1 MPARILSVKIMAKSK
16 EAERQLEDIISSV
29 DGFSVLKEEQTGNS
43 DILILEV
50 IDPPEKDFQFANVAQ
65 KTGRARSVFL
75 TSAITQPEILLEAFK
90 LGIKGFFPQPLER
103 KYVQDALINYRG
115 SWLESDEGKS
125 ASSEVELGQII
136 NFFGS
141 KGGVG
146 TTTLAVNLAV
156 SLAARK
162 EKPRVALLDMNSS
175 FGEVSMF
182 LNIES
187 AFDWVEVAKNIDRLD
202 ATYLMSTLTRHESGV
217 HVLPS
222 PIRLIEGYRTNP
234 HVLETMLQLLQ
245 SMFDYVILDSGQ
257 SLDDNTKSIL
267 KMSDLTM
274 LVFIASLP
282 CLINLKRILET
293 FQGLGYPAKD
303 SVEIVVNRSLKSA
316 EISQKEI
323 ESSLKKK
330 VYFTF
335 PNDYR
340 NTMSSINQ
348 GKPLADIDGKS
359 EICQRFNEF
368 ASLVIEREKRGSKSQ
383 ELPNVIKKGKL
394 SLFVNNLFKS

>member
-1 MPARILSVKIMAKSK
+1 MLSRTLSVKIMAKSK
-16 EAERQLEDIISSV
+16 DTERQLENILSTV
-29 DGFSVLKEEQTGNS
+29 EGFLVLREDVPGSS

-50 IDPPEKDFQFANVAQ
+50 VDPPEKDFQFANVAQ
-65 KTGRARSVFL
+65 KTGRAKSVFL

-90 LGIKGFFPQPLER
+90 LGIKGFFPQPLDR

-115 SWLESDEGKS
+115 SWLESDEGKQ
-125 ASSEVELGQII
+125 AEAEVELGQIL

-162 EKPRVALLDMNSS
+162 DKPRVALLDMNSS

-182 LNIES
+182 LGIES
-187 AFDWVEVAKNIDRLD
+187 AFDWVEVAKNIERLD
-202 ATYLMSTLTRHESGV
+202 ATYLMSTLTQHESGV

-222 PIRLIEGYRTNP
+222 PIRLIEGYRTNS
-234 HVLETMLQLLQ
+234 HVIEAMLRLLQ

-257 SLDDNTKSIL
+257 SLDDNTKAIL
-267 KMSDLTM
+267 RMSDLTV

-282 CLINLKRILET
+282 CLINLKRILDT
-293 FQGLGYPAKD
+293 FHGLGYPADD
-303 SVEIVVNRSLKSA
+303 SVEIVANRSLKSA

-348 GKPLADIDGKS
+348 GKPLTAIDGKS
-359 EICQRFNEF
+359 EICQKFNEF
-368 ASLVIEREKRGSKSQ
+368 ASLVAEREKRESKGK
-383 ELPNVIKKGKL
+383 ELPQAIKRGKL

>member
-1 MPARILSVKIMAKSK
+1 MPSRTLSVKIMAKAT
-16 EAERQLEDIISSV
+16 ETERKLREILSSI
-29 DGFSVLKEEQTGNS
+29 DGFSVTSDDYSGSS

-50 IDPPEKDFQFANVAQ
+50 VDPPEKDFQFAKVAQ
-65 KTGRARSVFL
+65 KTGRSRAIFL
-75 TSAITQPEILLEAFK
+75 TSKITQPEVLLEAFK
-90 LGIKGFFPQPLER
+90 LGIKGFFPQPLD
-103 KYVQDALINYRG
+103 KKFVQESLINYRG
-115 SWLESDEGKS
+115 SFKEQIEENP
-125 ASSEVELGQII
+125 AQHEVELGQIV

-162 EKPRVALLDMNSS
+162 EKPSVALLDMNSS

-182 LNIES
+182 LGIES
-187 AFDWVEVAKNIDRLD
+187 AFDWVDVAKNIDRLD
-202 ATYLMSTLTRHESGV
+202 ATYMMSTLTRHESGV

-222 PIRLIEGYRTNP
+222 PVRLIEGYRTNP
-234 HVLETMLQLLQ
+234 HVIEGMLRLMQT
-245 SMFDYVILDSGQ
+245 MFDYVILDSGQ
-257 SLDDNTKSIL
+257 SLDENTKTIL
-267 KMSDLTM
+267 RISDLTL

-282 CLINLKRILET
+282 CVINLKRILET
-293 FQGLGYPAKD
+293 FRGLGYPPDDA
-303 SVEIVVNRSLKSA
+303 VEIVANRSLKSA

-340 NTMSSINQ
+340 NSMSAINQ
-348 GKPLADIDGKS
+348 GKPIAAIDNKS
-359 EICQRFNEF
+359 EICQRFNEL
-368 ASLVIEREKRGSKSQ
+368 AALIAEREKREPKQ
-383 ELPNVIKKGKL
+383 KELSSPMKKGKL